1 MEYKVCSLEYF
12 LDCLQ
17 PYELNVLLD
26 NLEYSVKISWEQTRF
41 KSYIQAK
48 TFCDKTIKLTDIL
61 KFSWD
66 KEEKRTTSV
75 SNADVERLKN
85 KAQQIINNG
94 RFSNET

>member
-12 LDCLQ
+12 LDCIQ

-48 TFCDKTIKLTDIL
+48 TFSDKPIKLTDIL